1 MSSVIPSRIAPA
13 AAAFDWNAGSGR
25 DTQVNIWIGIAVNGS
40 LSHPNEMNGDS
51 LVNGDYGKKAMQLNP
66 PIAMIGAVSPIA
78 RDRWRF
84 TPVRM
89 PPVEYGKTWS
99 FVTSQRVAPRPY
111 AASRIAFGTERIA
124 SRVATIT
131 IGKIKSASVSPAAAM
146 LWPRSN

>member
-1 MSSVIPSRIAPA
+1 IGPA
-13 AAAFDWNAGSGR
+13 AASFDRNAGAGR
-25 DTQVNIWIGIAVNGS
+25 ETQLNIWIGIAVNGS
-40 LSHPNEMNGDS
+40 LSHPNEMNGNS
-51 LVNGDYGKKAMQLNP
+51 LVNGDSGKKAMKLNA
-66 PIAMIGAVSPIA
+66 PIVMIGAVSPIA
-78 RDRWRF
+78 RDRPRIM
-84 TPVRM
+84 PVRM